1 MHSDPCS
8 CEQLGTCQ
16 PEHHDCDWTAEW
28 WERRHVNMSPCL
40 VDLPCTFER
49 WPPLFAL
56 IKTLIQSPSLT
67 QLVHHLRLAGP
78 VPRSIWTNPQHT
90 SLGNDERRH
99 IASVLPCGSQ
109 MSKAGWLRRL
119 DNGCPHAFA
128 ALLLVCVPKLRSLDL
143 GTRFQDSLQILGPR
157 TLAHIL
163 QELEIAIVGTV
174 REKVWMGSGRAP
186 FTHADNI
193 PQLLLVHLPQIRSL
207 SFNLPRP
214 LAPCVWSDIMYDSF
228 TTYLDRLELA
238 FTFMDEYDLGRLLR
252 VCLHLRTLKYD
263 YWTTPS
269 SRDPLGIHRVHYMPD
284 RFSERLIE
292 TQVLQSSLDVVRET
306 LVTLHVHIVKPWDI
320 CNQNLRAID
329 LSQFESLTELHAPL
343 QLLVCKDSPRSLA
356 ASLPPSLRH
365 LWLNDD
371 ATRLWLN
378 HDYLMN
384 PQDFEVE
391 GEAYPADNPLWHPIY
406 TDEEVVETISQ
417 FLSDWRAHVPKLEV
431 LRMLFYHIYCPCW
444 GQRNLPYLKNTLEL
458 AGSLAGIGTTV
469 TKVHERPCYH
479 QVGSVSVGQDPPY
492 FTVESI
498 EESQCLMP
506 DLASPVQH
514 MIL

>member
-1 MHSDPCS
+1 
-8 CEQLGTCQ
+8 
-16 PEHHDCDWTAEW
+16 
-28 WERRHVNMSPCL
+28 
-40 VDLPCTFER
+40 
-49 WPPLFAL
+49 
-56 IKTLIQSPSLT
+56 
-67 QLVHHLRLAGP
+67 
-78 VPRSIWTNPQHT
+78 
-90 SLGNDERRH
+90 
-99 IASVLPCGSQ
+99 
-109 MSKAGWLRRL
+109 
-119 DNGCPHAFA
+119 
-128 ALLLVCVPKLRSLDL
+128 
-143 GTRFQDSLQILGPR
+143 
-157 TLAHIL
+157 
-163 QELEIAIVGTV
+163 
-174 REKVWMGSGRAP
+174 
-186 FTHADNI
+186 
-193 PQLLLVHLPQIRSL
+193 
-207 SFNLPRP
+207 
-214 LAPCVWSDIMYDSF
+214 
-228 TTYLDRLELA
+228 
-238 FTFMDEYDLGRLLR
+238 
-252 VCLHLRTLKYD
+252 
-263 YWTTPS
+263 
-269 SRDPLGIHRVHYMPD
+269 
-284 RFSERLIE
+284 LIE
-292 TQVLQSSLDVVRET
+292 TQVLQSSLDAVRET
-306 LVTLHVHIVKPWDI
+306 LVTLHVHIVKPWDLR
-320 CNQNLRAID
+320 NQNLRAID

-343 QLLVCKDSPRSLA
+343 QLLVCKDFPRSLA

-506 DLASPVQH
+506 NLASPVQH